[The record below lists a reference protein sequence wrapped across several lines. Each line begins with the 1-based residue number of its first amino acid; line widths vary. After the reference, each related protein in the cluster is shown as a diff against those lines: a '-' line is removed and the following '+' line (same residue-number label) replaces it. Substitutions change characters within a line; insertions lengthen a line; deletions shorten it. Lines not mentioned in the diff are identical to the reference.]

1 MKKVLIV
8 AIGTAATACA
18 SLAQAADL
26 PYTKSAPTNYDYPP
40 AFTWTGAYLGVN
52 AGLGIDAFTNGSQRL
67 FGSRPM
73 GGLYG
78 FTGGYNY
85 QQGKLVVGGEG
96 DFAFG
101 HVADSASP
109 TLGGINAVS
118 TGVIENFFSVRGR
131 VGYAM
136 DRLLIFGTG
145 GYAGAGVRGAV
156 AGGTYALDQTRVA
169 NGWTLGLGM
178 EYAITPHFSAKAEY
192 LYASMG
198 NNNYFNGTPGYV
210 SSGVNLNILRAGV
223 NYHF

>member
-1 MKKVLIV
+1 MKKVLI
-8 AIGTAATACA
+8 AAAVGAMAFA

-26 PYTKSAPTNYDYPP
+26 PYRKEAPAPYDYAPT
-40 AFTWTGAYLGVN
+40 FTWTGAYLGVN
-52 AGLGIDAFTNGSQRL
+52 AGLA
-67 FGSRPM
+67 FGSFDGGKRYFGGSPL

-101 HVADSASP
+101 HVADAASP
-109 TLGGINAVS
+109 SLNNGAATGSS
-118 TGVIENFFSVRGR
+118 TGVVENFFTVRAR

-136 DRLLIFGTG
+136 DRVLLYGTG
-145 GYAGAGVRGAV
+145 GYAGSEVRGALS
-156 AGGTYALDQTRVA
+156 GGGFGYDQTRVA
-169 NGWTLGLGM
+169 NGWTLGVGM

-198 NNNYFNGTPGYV
+198 DNTYF
-210 SSGVNLNILRAGV
+210 SSPNSISNGVNLNLVRAGV

>member
-8 AIGTAATACA
+8 AIGGLATAFA

-26 PYTKSAPTNYDYPP
+26 PYRKEAPAAYDEAPT
-40 AFTWTGAYLGVN
+40 FTWTGAYLGVN
-52 AGLGIDAFTNGSQRL
+52 AGLA
-67 FGSRPM
+67 FGSFDGTQRYFGTNPV

-85 QQGKLVVGGEG
+85 QQGKLVVGAEG

-101 HVADSASP
+101 HIGGSATPYIGVS
-109 TLGGINAVS
+109 S
-118 TGVIENFFSVRGR
+118 TGVVENFFSVRGR

-136 DRLLIFGTG
+136 DRALFYGTG
-145 GYAGAGVRGAV
+145 GYAGADVRGALSSST
-156 AGGTYALDQTRVA
+156 AALDQTHVA

-198 NNNYFNGTPGYV
+198 NNTYFSGTPN
-210 SSGVNLNILRAGV
+210 SLSNGVTLNLLRAGV

>member
-8 AIGTAATACA
+8 AIGTMAASFA

-26 PYTKSAPTNYDYPP
+26 PYRKSAPTDYDYPP

-52 AGLGIDAFTNGSQRL
+52 AGLGIGAFTNGGQRD
-67 FGSRPM
+67 FGSSPI

-101 HVADSASP
+101 HVADAASP
-109 TLGGINAVS
+109 GVGIVS
-118 TGVIENFFSVRGR
+118 TGVVENFFSVRGR

-136 DRLLIFGTG
+136 DRFLLFGTG
-145 GYAGAGVRGAV
+145 GYAGADVRGALS
-156 AGGTYALDQTRVA
+156 GGTYALDQTHVA

-198 NNNYFNGTPGYV
+198 NNNYFGGAPAPFATSN
-210 SSGVNLNILRAGV
+210 GVNLNILRAGV

>member
-1 MKKVLIV
+1 MKKVMI
-8 AIGTAATACA
+8 AAVGAMAFA
-18 SLAQAADL
+18 SVAQAADL
-26 PYTKSAPTNYDYPP
+26 PYRKSAPADYDVPP

-52 AGLGIDAFTNGSQRL
+52 AGLA
-67 FGSRPM
+67 FGSFSGGQRYFGGSPL

-101 HVADSASP
+101 HVADAATP
-109 TLGGINAVS
+109 FVGGSS
-118 TGVIENFFSVRGR
+118 TGVVENFFSVRAR

-136 DRLLIFGTG
+136 DRALFYGTG
-145 GYAGAGVRGAV
+145 GYAGTDVRGAV
-156 AGGTYALDQTRVA
+156 AGPNTALDQTHVA
-169 NGWTLGLGM
+169 NGWTLGAGM

-198 NNNYFNGTPGYV
+198 NNTFFGGTNYGV
-210 SSGVNLNILRAGV
+210 SNGVNINLLRAGV